1 MVDRTQEEVKRNAC
15 KGKNTRKISATSCRR
30 GLGRASGLELDLVP
44 PPIPLPLSCASP
56 PLSRT
61 PESGTVCL
69 ANRGAE
75 LFVDSSRRSE
85 CCCSLCRC
93 SVWFLNIWR
102 HCNRISISS
111 CVCHGLAVTCASP
124 TQHASSATMRQSKVS
139 ICCCLLTCLGHSRR
153 SCSNRVDDRKSLH

>member
-1 MVDRTQEEVKRNAC
+1 MGGSSRKKIEFGEVKRVSSGTEEAWNDMVDGTQEDVKRNAC
-15 KGKNTRKISATSCRR
+15 KRKNTRKISATSCRR

-44 PPIPLPLSCASP
+44 PPIPLPRSCASP

-61 PESGTVCL
+61 PGSGTVCL
-69 ANRGAE
+69 ANCGAE

-111 CVCHGLAVTCASP
+111 CVAMVW
-124 TQHASSATMRQSKVS
+124 Q
-139 ICCCLLTCLGHSRR
+139 
-153 SCSNRVDDRKSLH
+153 